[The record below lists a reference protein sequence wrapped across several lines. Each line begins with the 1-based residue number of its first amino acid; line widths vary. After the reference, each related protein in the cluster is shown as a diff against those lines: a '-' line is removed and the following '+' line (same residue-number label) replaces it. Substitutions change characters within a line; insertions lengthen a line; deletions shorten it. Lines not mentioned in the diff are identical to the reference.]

1 MKSKEYKFTWHF
13 LDAKQKPGYSLL
25 KTDIAPRPSSL
36 LHVYKH
42 VPKIHVK
49 GQYLLIQTIA

>member
-1 MKSKEYKFTWHF
+1 MKSKEYKFTWHI
-13 LDAKQKPGYSLL
+13 LDAKQKPLYSIL
-25 KTDIAPRPSSL
+25 KTDAAPQPMSL

-49 GQYLLIQTIA
+49 GQYLLIQTIV

>member
-1 MKSKEYKFTWHF
+1 MKSKEYKFTWHI
-13 LDAKQKPGYSLL
+13 LDAKQKPGYSLF
-25 KTDIAPRPSSL
+25 KTDVTPHPMSL